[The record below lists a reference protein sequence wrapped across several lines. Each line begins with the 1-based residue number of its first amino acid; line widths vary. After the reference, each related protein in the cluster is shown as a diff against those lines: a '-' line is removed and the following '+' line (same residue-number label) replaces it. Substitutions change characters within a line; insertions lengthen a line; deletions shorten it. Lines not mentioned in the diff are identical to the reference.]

1 MSEARQTQLLEEIA
15 FLGGAI
21 VPNKFT
27 VNKFGRNQDVDTATV
42 PEDIWE
48 VGGAYPFQSANQG
61 IEVVVAAG
69 DAGKTIR
76 WQGMYKS
83 GDDYLP
89 FDLEFVAASGTTVLS
104 QQALIVY
111 RSEVVAGGTNTANI
125 DFQISGGGSV
135 LARISAGQGQTLMAI
150 WAGVTVQDAYCVS
163 GSASMTRSVTNGF
176 AEMRLVKRLADGTE
190 QTKLTFDISNTAGN
204 AFEFKGEGVQIGAGE
219 YVYLQATSVTA
230 NDTKI
235 SGNFDVRVEGPQS

>member
-1 MSEARQTQLLEEIA
+1 MVDGKRNELLEEIA
-15 FLGGAI
+15 FLNGAK
-21 VPNKFT
+21 VPDKFT

-48 VGGAYPFQSANQG
+48 IGGAYPFQSANQE

-69 DAGKTIR
+69 DVGKTIR

-89 FDLEFVAASGTTVLS
+89 FDLQFVAVLGTTILA
-104 QQALIVY
+104 QNALIVY
-111 RSEVVAGGTNTANI
+111 RSEIVAGGTNVSNI
-125 DFQISGGGSV
+125 DFQISGGGSI
-135 LARISAGQGQTLMAI
+135 LARITAGQGQTLMAI
-150 WAGVTVQDAYCVS
+150 WAGVSVQEAYCVS
-163 GSASMTRSVTNGF
+163 GTASMTRSVTAGF

-190 QTKLTFDISNTAGN
+190 QTKLTFDISNTAGYT
-204 AFEFKGEGVQIGAGE
+204 FDFKGEGVQIAGGE